1 MVIVVVVM
9 RVMGIVLLMGTI
21 PLCSTRA
28 SMSPC
33 APKHLGVYLF
43 GVPIVATAS
52 ILLAQA
58 MDAPDALTCRRHR
71 LDEALLAAAAARDAL
86 QRRMDAGVSPNEAQ
100 QRVEQHTGRERGQS
114 LAHKNRR
121 ELTCFDA
128 LRHEQGQ
135 HLIGCGEEHG
145 DKRSQGDDAP
155 RIERRRHSRE
165 AALRDDTQQRTD
177 ARACRAGAVHQ
188 GACTVARRMLKRLE
202 HQVRDEEERHEWQRI
217 LKRMF
222 DQVKQ

>member
-71 LDEALLAAAAARDAL
+71 LDELL
-86 QRRMDAGVSPNEAQ
+86 P
-100 QRVEQHTGRERGQS
+100 
-114 LAHKNRR
+114 
-121 ELTCFDA
+121 
-128 LRHEQGQ
+128 
-135 HLIGCGEEHG
+135 
-145 DKRSQGDDAP
+145 
-155 RIERRRHSRE
+155 RRRGR
-165 AALRDDTQQRTD
+165 
-177 ARACRAGAVHQ
+177 
-188 GACTVARRMLKRLE
+188 ARRSAAPHGRGRFAE
-202 HQVRDEEERHEWQRI
+202 
-217 LKRMF
+217 
-222 DQVKQ
+222 